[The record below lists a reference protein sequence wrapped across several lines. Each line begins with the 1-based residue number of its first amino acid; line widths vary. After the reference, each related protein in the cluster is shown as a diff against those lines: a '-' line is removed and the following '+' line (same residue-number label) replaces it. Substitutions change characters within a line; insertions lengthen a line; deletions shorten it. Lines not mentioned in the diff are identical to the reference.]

1 VADLGGDDLGNA
13 AAATKAVATG
23 DPRYVEQVSLEDD
36 VKRLSAMARAHS
48 DAKARNAAERRS
60 GAREVTACEEQM
72 VELDRALP
80 ALAANS
86 SAPFAMNVRGKTYR
100 ERAEAAPVLVDS
112 LRQAYVEGK
121 RYGNTKEFPIAEL
134 RGVQVTASRMLSSDE
149 MIVTLSVPGRSRSIQ
164 AKDLTGRDTASV
176 GLVRRVENMVADT
189 PHYREELNR
198 RHEHALTRIAELEAV
213 ADEPFEHTDTLRDK
227 RHRLDTLT
235 AALQTSADSP
245 EAKAKETEH
254 QQRMAAQGREPG
266 WSLALNP
273 TPALRA
279 EFGDEELA
287 RRAGHGGGGSD
298 TRGLVGAGV
307 GAGPGDLAVGQG
319 SGCAACGP
327 VGLSGSGQ
335 SEHRADR
342 AGGGCAGTPSHPTA
356 ARGVPIGKL
365 TQLSAESAS
374 ASVCNSLD
382 KASIQLTANSRDSA
396 LGTPW
401 TLLGGGDPCPSAPM
415 PSGGLLPV
423 PFKAPQRQSSPGGS
437 TGNAQVQVTACRR
450 VAIGVCGGGSL
461 GPCGTRNG
469 STSRA
474 RWHW

>member
-1 VADLGGDDLGNA
+1 VEKKARFIAQLKTGNTTDERTVADLGGDELGNA

-60 GAREVTACEEQM
+60 VAREVTAVTEQM

-86 SAPFAMNVRGKTYR
+86 GAPFAMSVRGKTYR
-100 ERAEAAPVLVDS
+100 ERAEAAPALVDS
-112 LRQAYVEGK
+112 LRQAYGEGK
-121 RYGNTKEFPIAEL
+121 RYGNTKEFPVAEL
-134 RGVQVTASRMLSSDE
+134 RGVGVTASRMLSSDE

-164 AKDLTGRDTASV
+164 AKDFTGMDTASV
-176 GLVRRVENMVADT
+176 GLVRRVENMVSDI

-245 EAKAKETEH
+245 EAKTKETEH
-254 QQRMAAQGREPG
+254 QQRLDAQGREPG

-279 EFGDEELA
+279 EFGDAELA

-298 TRGLVGAGV
+298 TRVLVGAGGGCGTRRPGGGT
-307 GAGPGDLAVGQG
+307 GAV
-319 SGCAACGP
+319 GCAACGP
-327 VGLSGSGQ
+327 VGLSGTGQ

-342 AGGGCAGTPSHPTA
+342 AGGGCAGTTPHPTA
-356 ARGVPIGKL
+356 ARGPAPRRGPRPVSRKRRIG
-365 TQLSAESAS
+365 LSHSGRGRLRRGVVVLA
-374 ASVCNSLD
+374 
-382 KASIQLTANSRDSA
+382 
-396 LGTPW
+396 P
-401 TLLGGGDPCPSAPM
+401 GGGVFVAGLAGAGCLRQSESSIAELLCGP
-415 PSGGLLPV
+415 PSG
-423 PFKAPQRQSSPGGS
+423 
-437 TGNAQVQVTACRR
+437 
-450 VAIGVCGGGSL
+450 
-461 GPCGTRNG
+461 
-469 STSRA
+469 
-474 RWHW
+474 

>member
-1 VADLGGDDLGNA
+1 VERRARFIAQLKTGNTTDRTVADLGGDDLGNA

-60 GAREVTACEEQM
+60 VAREVTAVTEQM

-80 ALAANS
+80 GLAANS
-86 SAPFAMNVRGKTYR
+86 GAPFAMRVGGRTYR

-164 AKDLTGRDTASV
+164 ARDFTGVDTASV
-176 GLVRRVENMVADT
+176 GLVRRVENMVSDT
-189 PHYREELNR
+189 PHYRDELNR
-198 RHEHALTRIAELEAV
+198 RHEHALTRIDEFAGRRGRAVRAHRRLARQTVPVGHAHRGAADERGQPGSQSERGRAPAAGLEA
-213 ADEPFEHTDTLRDK
+213 A
-227 RHRLDTLT
+227 
-235 AALQTSADSP
+235 
-245 EAKAKETEH
+245 
-254 QQRMAAQGREPG
+254 GREPG

-279 EFGDEELA
+279 EFGDAELA

-307 GAGPGDLAVGQG
+307 GA
-319 SGCAACGP
+319 
-327 VGLSGSGQ
+327 
-335 SEHRADR
+335 E
-342 AGGGCAGTPSHPTA
+342 
-356 ARGVPIGKL
+356 RGVPAAEQGSSGVPRAVRSAYLGQGNPNTAPIGR
-365 TQLSAESAS
+365 AED
-374 ASVCNSLD
+374 VLGRRRPRPQPED
-382 KASIQLTANSRDSA
+382 RHRDEDR
-396 LGTPW
+396 G
-401 TLLGGGDPCPSAPM
+401 
-415 PSGGLLPV
+415 
-423 PFKAPQRQSSPGGS
+423 R
-437 TGNAQVQVTACRR
+437 
-450 VAIGVCGGGSL
+450 
-461 GPCGTRNG
+461 
-469 STSRA
+469 
-474 RWHW
+474 